1 MHPPLQRMQLMRQTA
16 RMIGRSNPTVS
27 AAARTTPCFGGFGS
41 RARTLVTRAMYEES
55 DQVGNGG
62 GYYEP
67 SQGAASPK
75 AFASFNVYKGKSA
88 LQLKLIG
95 PTWKDTSKGGVYVDR
110 EGVLFMEFANSNPQQ
125 VRHARI
131 FLNPC
136 NMVADVRIIVF
147 LFARVH
153 LRVAHK
159 QPLSSTSSPPREAA
173 DTGTARTTGSTS
185 SRSPSRRWSWAT
197 FWTSGSRA
205 KALTCSTTLTW
216 GNP

>member
-1 MHPPLQRMQLMRQTA
+1 MRQTA
-16 RMIGRSNPTVS
+16 RMIGRSHPTIT

-41 RARTLVTRAMYEES
+41 RVRTLVTRAMYEES

-131 FLNPC
+131 FHNPC
-136 NMVADVRIIVF
+136 NMVAVVRIIVF
-147 LFARVH
+147 C
-153 LRVAHK
+153 LRGCICVSRTNNPYRPLPPLPGRRRIREPLVQLGAQAHVRPQGGGAG
-159 QPLSSTSSPPREAA
+159 QPSGRAA
-173 DTGTARTTGSTS
+173 HEQR
-185 SRSPSRRWSWAT
+185 
-197 FWTSGSRA
+197 
-205 KALTCSTTLTW
+205 L
-216 GNP
+216 